1 MWYWDYIP
9 SWGQHHKKPLTK
21 WQIKK
26 LQAAYATA
34 GAITE
39 SVKTLEKE
47 EQTRIQNEIEKDLN
61 LLF

>member
-1 MWYWDYIP
+1 MWYWDQIP
-9 SWGQHHKKPLTK
+9 SGWQHHKKPLTK

-26 LQAAYATA
+26 LQEAYAKS

-39 SVKTLEKE
+39 SVKEQEME
-47 EQTRIQNEIEKDLN
+47 EQIQTKNKIEKDLN

>member
-9 SWGQHHKKPLTK
+9 SGWQHHKKPLTK

-26 LQAAYATA
+26 MQEAYANA

-39 SVKTLEKE
+39 SVKSLEKE
-47 EQTRIQNEIEKDLN
+47 EQINTKNKIENELN
-61 LLF
+61 LFF

>member
-9 SWGQHHKKPLTK
+9 SGWQHHKKPLTK

-26 LQAAYATA
+26 MQEAYANA

-39 SVKTLEKE
+39 SVKSLENE
-47 EQTRIQNEIEKDLN
+47 EQINTKNKIENELN
-61 LLF
+61 LFF

>member
-9 SWGQHHKKPLTK
+9 SGWQHHKKPLTK

-26 LQAAYATA
+26 LQEAYANA

-39 SVKTLEKE
+39 SVKSLEKE
-47 EQTRIQNEIEKDLN
+47 EQIEVKEQIEKELN
-61 LLF
+61 ILF

>member
-9 SWGQHHKKPLTK
+9 SWWQHHKKPLTK

-26 LQAAYATA
+26 LQEAYANA

-39 SVKTLEKE
+39 SVKSLEKE
-47 EQTRIQNEIEKDLN
+47 EQKNIKNEIEKNLN
-61 LLF
+61 LFY